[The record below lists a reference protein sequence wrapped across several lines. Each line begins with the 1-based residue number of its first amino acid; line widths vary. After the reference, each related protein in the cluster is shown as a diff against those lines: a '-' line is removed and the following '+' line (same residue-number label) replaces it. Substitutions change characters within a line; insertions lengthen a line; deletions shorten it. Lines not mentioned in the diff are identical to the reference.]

1 MHLRRVLFPMTVSIF
16 AAVSI
21 SGNLFPKRPIQ

>member
-1 MHLRRVLFPMTVSIF
+1 MHRVLFAMTVSIF
-16 AAVSI
+16 TAVSI